1 MSKTHVGPILRAT
14 GGRTDNTNLD
24 VAEGSYVVPADV
36 VSGLPG
42 AEGNSAA
49 GHHIL
54 DKMFKVP
61 HGEKKSAHRLHGK
74 KPVKIVAAGGEH
86 VLSPEQVA
94 MAGDGDIDEGHRALD
109 AFVKKVRNQNIS
121 TLSRLPGP
129 VKD

>member
-1 MSKTHVGPILRAT
+1 MSKVHVGPILRAT

-24 VAEGSYVVPADV
+24 VAEGSYVLPADV

-42 AEGNSAA
+42 AENNSAA
-49 GHHIL
+49 GHRIL

-61 HGEKKSAHRLHGK
+61 HGTKRIAHHGK

-94 MAGDGDIDEGHRALD
+94 MIGDGDIDDGHRALD
-109 AFVKKVRNQNIS
+109 AFVKRVRDQNIS

>member
-1 MSKTHVGPILRAT
+1 MSQVHVGPILRAT
-14 GGRTDNTNLD
+14 GGRTDNTPLD
-24 VAEGSYVVPADV
+24 VAEGSYVLPADV

-42 AEGNSAA
+42 AENNSAA
-49 GHHIL
+49 GHRIL

-61 HGEKKSAHRLHGK
+61 HGTKKITHHGK

-86 VLSPEQVA
+86 VLSPEQVT
-94 MAGDGDIDEGHRALD
+94 MIGDGDIDDGHRALD
-109 AFVKKVRNQNIS
+109 AFVKRVRDQNIS

>member
-1 MSKTHVGPILRAT
+1 MTNHVGAILRAT
-14 GGRTDNTNLD
+14 GGRTDNTPLD
-24 VAEGSYVVPADV
+24 VAEGSYVIPADV

-42 AEGNSAA
+42 AENNSAA
-49 GHHIL
+49 GHRIL

-61 HGEKKSAHRLHGK
+61 HGAKKVSHHSHGR
-74 KPVKIVAAGGEH
+74 KPVKIMAAGGEH

-94 MAGDGDIDEGHRALD
+94 MIGDGDIDEGHRALD
-109 AFVKKVRNQNIS
+109 AFVKRVRNQNIS